1 MEPGPPGKPAATN
14 PASTDPVATPDQVTE
29 AGQARVERVLT
40 EELGAVDSPEVAD
53 EIAGRIERLAS
64 GTTEAERGQQAAQQ
78 PVGPA
83 TAVEIAAATHAGPDC
98 TAAVLTET
106 AAQVVAPTADSAKAA
121 RAAESVLPPGERAP
135 TPAAQRGRRLL
146 RDAMLQR
153 MDPLQRLD
161 TRIFLAVNQLPH
173 PPGANVVADSITL
186 ITTGGWIW
194 LLGLAV
200 ARVAGVEHGR
210 TAFRLAAP
218 TVIGATSAVEWPIK
232 ALFRRR
238 RPFIDIVRAL
248 VVGRRP
254 DGWSFPSGH
263 TAAAFSGAWITST
276 VWPRRAPLFFGLASL
291 VGFSRIYVG
300 AHYPGDVLAGATLGM
315 VIAEAIRRP
324 IRRFVG

>member
-1 MEPGPPGKPAATN
+1 MEPGAD
-14 PASTDPVATPDQVTE
+14 SDLDRE
-29 AGQARVERVLT
+29 AEQGRARVERVLT
-40 EELGAVDSPEVAD
+40 EELGAVDTPEAANQV
-53 EIAGRIERLAS
+53 AGRIERLAA
-64 GTTEAERGQQAAQQ
+64 GTTEAERSDRAAQQ

-83 TAVEIAAATHAGPDC
+83 TAVETVAATHEGPDC

-106 AAQVVAPTADSAKAA
+106 AAQVVAQTTDAQKAA
-121 RAAESVLPPGERAP
+121 QAAESVLPPGERAP
-135 TPAAQRGRRLL
+135 TPQAQRGRRLL
-146 RDAMLQR
+146 REAMLRR
-153 MDPLQRLD
+153 MGPLQRLD

-173 PPGANVVADSITL
+173 PPGANVVADLITL
-186 ITTGGWIW
+186 VTTGGWIW

-210 TAFRLAAP
+210 VAFRLAAP

-232 ALFRRR
+232 ALFRRQ
-238 RPFIDIVRAL
+238 RPFIDVVRAL
-248 VVGRRP
+248 VIGRRP

-263 TAAAFSGAWITST
+263 TAAAFSGAWIAST
-276 VWPRRAPLFFGLASL
+276 VWPRRAPLFFGLAAT

-324 IRRFVG
+324 IRRFVH